1 MNQLPL
7 AFWSISATQILQHLQ
22 TATEGLSSD
31 EAGQRRARYGSNLL
45 KPKQRSDVFTLLL
58 AQFKSPLILILLFA
72 TGLSFFLHDPVNALI
87 ILTIVLVSGLLG
99 FWQEY
104 SANNAV
110 EQLLAMV
117 QIKATVLRDGRP
129 QEIPVEAIVPGDIV
143 ILNAGDIVPGDCL
156 VDESKDLFV
165 DEATLTGESYAV
177 EKSVGVL
184 AAETPLGQRTNSLW
198 MGTHVVS
205 GSAKAL
211 VVSTGKQT
219 EFGKVSERLKLRPP
233 ETDFERGMRR
243 FGYFLMEVTL
253 ILVIAIFAINVYLAR
268 PVLDSFLFS
277 LALAVG
283 LTPQL
288 LPAIVSIN
296 LAHGAKRMAQARVIV
311 KRLASIEN
319 FGSMNVI
326 CSDKTGTLTEGNV
339 RLQTALDAEGVPG
352 DKVLLYAYLNAF
364 YETGFTN
371 AIDEAIRTH
380 RQFDLTGYE
389 KADEIPYDF
398 LRKRLSILV
407 SHANTHLMVTKG
419 ALRDVLGV
427 CSGVETGNGT
437 VADMACMHEAI
448 QKHFEKFSKQGHRTL
463 GVAYKNMGAQSCI
476 RKDDEMGMIFLGF
489 LVFFD

>member
-1 MNQLPL
+1 MNKLQP
-7 AFWSISATQILQHLQ
+7 AFWSIAANETLQQLQ
-22 TATEGLSSD
+22 TTAQGLTTD
-31 EAGQRRARYGSNLL
+31 EARVRLTRYGADLL
-45 KPKQRSDVFTLLL
+45 KPKKKSDALTLLL
-58 AQFKSPLILILLFA
+58 SQFKSPLILILLFA
-72 TGLSFFLHDPVNALI
+72 TGLSFFLHDPINALI

-99 FWQEY
+99 FWQEH
-104 SANNAV
+104 SATNAV
-110 EQLLAMV
+110 AKLLAVV
-117 QIKATVLRDGRP
+117 QIKATVLRDGSP
-129 QEIPVEAIVPGDIV
+129 HEIPVEEIVPGDIV

-165 DEATLTGESYAV
+165 DEATLTGETYPV

-233 ETDFERGMRR
+233 ETDFERGIRR

-296 LAHGAKRMAQARVIV
+296 LAHGAKRMAKEKVIV

-326 CSDKTGTLTEGNV
+326 CSDKTGTLTEGIV
-339 RLQTALDAEGVPG
+339 HLQSALDAEGASS

-364 YETGFTN
+364 YQTGFTN
-371 AIDEAIRTH
+371 PIDEAIRSH

-407 SHANTHLMVTKG
+407 SHGDTHLMVTKG
-419 ALRDVLGV
+419 ALRNVLAV
-427 CSGVETGNGT
+427 SSGGETGNGT
-437 VADMACMHEAI
+437 FVDIAGMQDAI
-448 QKHFEKFSKQGHRTL
+448 QKHFEKFSKQGCRTL
-463 GVAYKNMGAQSCI
+463 GVAYKIWG
-476 RKDDEMGMIFLGF
+476 LG
-489 LVFFD
+489 LP